1 MVYEIDPVGVHT
13 RSRVRVAAASVQI
26 RELSVQARA
35 VVDYLKSIAP
45 EKREIALAHAL
56 EVGIVELIRRRA
68 VAK

>member
-1 MVYEIDPVGVHT
+1 MLVNVDPVGVNAM
-13 RSRVRVAAASVQI
+13 SRVRVAAASVQI
-26 RELSVQARA
+26 RDFSVQARA

-56 EVGIVELIRRRA
+56 EVGIAELRRRRG